1 MIITIFMNNG
11 KRAKVSCENF
21 SNGDLNTLARQI
33 SKAPLVNLTRAIDAE
48 GHRLDYVDGLCHGSL
63 GRIE

>member
-1 MIITIFMNNG
+1 MIIKIFMNNG
-11 KRAKVSCENF
+11 KRAEVSCKGF

-33 SKAPLVNLTRAIDAE
+33 SRAPLVNLTRATDAE
-48 GHRLDYVDGLCHGSL
+48 GHRLEYVDGLCHGSL